1 MIFNPLGFN
10 DLGTCKGIGLIQN
23 IERYILCLCLLLPS
37 KRIIWSEILM
47 RRSWHC
53 AHNGTAIGRARK
65 HINDDVNKFVK
76 HDGHCVIRH
85 PPFLVHFFTFMLIYS
100 SIFILINIFRY
111 VFPNSLIIRS
121 FLLSN
126 SIWLSFLSLKVFI
139 PVFE

>member
-1 MIFNPLGFN
+1 MICFNPSGFN
-10 DLGTCKGIGLIQN
+10 DLGTCKGIDLIQN
-23 IERYILCLCLLLPS
+23 IERYIFFLCLLLPS

-85 PPFLVHFFTFMLIYS
+85 PPFLVHFYT
-100 SIFILINIFRY
+100 FILIKIFRY
-111 VFPNSLIIRS
+111 VFPNSLIIRN
-121 FLLSN
+121 FLLFN